1 LLTADRSTQALPA
14 RRASLGARLGRSP
27 SAFAY
32 LLNAPAILLLLAL
45 VAYPILDAFWLSLH
59 RYNLRR
65 PDVYDFVWLQNYVDV
80 LTSDLFPGSLGVTLL
95 FTFWST
101 VGVLVLALGA
111 ALVANEKTPEQP
123 VLRTLLLLPWAM
135 PGVVTALMWKWIF
148 HPQAG
153 ALNGLL
159 FSLGL
164 IPAYRSW
171 LMAPDTSYLSI
182 VTANVWNTMPFSVLV
197 LLAALQTIPGELYDA
212 AKVDGADIFGRFR
225 YVTLPWLV
233 HPILIVLI
241 VQALGGIRIF
251 EIIYLLTGGG
261 PGNASTTLGFAA
273 YMTSFVSTDVGRG
286 NAWAYTIALLTFA
299 IAVVYMRLLYGRGDI
314 RT

>member
-1 LLTADRSTQALPA
+1 MA
-14 RRASLGARLGRSP
+14 RTDTLVAPTRRGRGWTSSP
-27 SAFAY
+27 TFFAY
-32 LLNAPAILLLLAL
+32 FLNAPAIALLVAL
-45 VAYPILDAFWLSLH
+45 VAYPIVDAFWLSLH

-65 PDVYDFVWLQNYVDV
+65 PEIFDFVALQNYVDV
-80 LTSDLFPGSLGVTLL
+80 VTSDLFPGSLWVTLV

-123 VLRTLLLLPWAM
+123 ILRALILLPWAM

-159 FSLGL
+159 YSLGA
-164 IPAYRSW
+164 IPKYRSW
-171 LMAPDTSYLSI
+171 LMSPDSSYLSI
-182 VTANVWNTMPFSVLV
+182 ITANVWNTLPFSVLV
-197 LLAALQTIPGELYDA
+197 LLAALQAIPSELYDA
-212 AKVDGADIFGRFR
+212 AKVDGAGAVGRFR
-225 YVTLPWLV
+225 FVTLPWLI

-261 PGNASTTLGFAA
+261 PGNASTTLGFAT
-273 YMTSFVSTDVGRG
+273 YVTSFVSTDIGRG
-286 NAWAYTIALLTFA
+286 NAWAYTIALLTLLIA
-299 IAVVYMRLLYGRGDI
+299 IVYMRLLYGRGDI

>member
-1 LLTADRSTQALPA
+1 MA
-14 RRASLGARLGRSP
+14 RTETLVAPSRRGRGWTSSP
-27 SAFAY
+27 TFFAY
-32 LLNAPAILLLLAL
+32 FLNAPAIALLVAL
-45 VAYPILDAFWLSLH
+45 VAYPIVDAFWLSLH

-65 PDVYDFVWLQNYVDV
+65 PEIFDFVALQNYVDV
-80 LTSDLFPGSLGVTLL
+80 VTSDLFPGSLWVTLV

-123 VLRTLLLLPWAM
+123 VLRALLLLPWAM

-159 FSLGL
+159 YSFGA
-164 IPAYRSW
+164 IPKYRSW
-171 LMAPDTSYLSI
+171 LMSPDTSYLSI
-182 VTANVWNTMPFSVLV
+182 ITANVWNTLPFSVLV
-197 LLAALQTIPGELYDA
+197 LLAALQAIPSELYDA
-212 AKVDGADIFGRFR
+212 AKVDGAGAVGRFR
-225 YVTLPWLV
+225 FVTLPWLI

-261 PGNASTTLGFAA
+261 PGNASTTLGFAT
-273 YMTSFVSTDVGRG
+273 YVTSFVSTDIGRG
-286 NAWAYTIALLTFA
+286 NAWAYTIALLTLLIA
-299 IAVVYMRLLYGRGDI
+299 IVYMKLLYGRGDI
-314 RT
+314 RA

>member
-1 LLTADRSTQALPA
+1 MARTEALAAPTRHRRSWARSQAL
-14 RRASLGARLGRSP
+14 
-27 SAFAY
+27 FAY
-32 LLNAPAILLLLAL
+32 LLNAPAIALLAAL
-45 VAYPILDAFWLSLH
+45 VAYPIVDAFWLSLH

-65 PDVYDFVWLQNYVDV
+65 PDTFDFVALQNYVDV
-80 LTSDLFPGSLGVTLL
+80 VTSDLFPGSLLVTLV

-101 VGVLVLALGA
+101 AGVLVMALGA

-123 VLRTLLLLPWAM
+123 ILRALLLLPWAM

-159 FSLGL
+159 YSLGL
-164 IPAYRSW
+164 IPTYRSW
-171 LMAPDTSYLSI
+171 LMSPDSSYFSI
-182 VTANVWNTMPFSVLV
+182 ITANIWNTLPFSVLV
-197 LLAALQTIPGELYDA
+197 LLAALQAIPAELYDA
-212 AKVDGADIFGRFR
+212 AKVDGASAIGRFR
-225 YVTLPWLV
+225 FVTLPWLI

-261 PGNASTTLGFAA
+261 PGNASTTLGFAT
-273 YMTSFVSTDVGRG
+273 YVTSFVSTDIGRG
-286 NAWAYTIALLTFA
+286 NAWAYTIALLTLLIA
-299 IAVVYMRLLYGRGDI
+299 IVYMKVLYGRGDI
-314 RT
+314 RS

>member
-1 LLTADRSTQALPA
+1 MAEPDVMAAARAGPRA
-14 RRASLGARLGRSP
+14 RRRMSVGF
-27 SAFAY
+27 FAY
-32 LLNAPAILLLLAL
+32 LLNAPAILILLAL
-45 VAYPILDAFWLSLH
+45 VAYPIVDAFWLSLH

-65 PDVYDFVWLQNYVDV
+65 PDSYAFVGLQNYVDV
-80 LTSDLFPGSLGVTLL
+80 VTSDLFPTSLIVTLL

-101 VGVLVLALGA
+101 FGVLVLAVGA
-111 ALVANEKTPEQP
+111 ALAANEKTPEQP
-123 VLRTLLLLPWAM
+123 ILRALLLLPFAM

-159 FSLGL
+159 YSLGI
-164 IPAYRSW
+164 IPKYRSW
-171 LMAPDTSYLSI
+171 LMSPDSSYASI
-182 VTANVWNTMPFSVLV
+182 ITANVWNTLPFSVLV
-197 LLAALQTIPGELYDA
+197 LLAALQAIPAELYDA
-212 AKVDGADIFGRFR
+212 AKVDGANAVARFR
-225 YVTLPWLV
+225 FVTLPWLI

-261 PGNASTTLGFAA
+261 PGNASTTLGFAT
-273 YMTSFVSTDVGRG
+273 YITSFVSTDIGRG
-286 NAWAYTIALLTFA
+286 NAWAYTVAILTLITA
-299 IAVVYMRLLYGRGDI
+299 IFYMKALYGRGDI

>member
-1 LLTADRSTQALPA
+1 MAEQTVASTEARSAG
-14 RRASLGARLGRSP
+14 RAASTRPGM
-27 SAFAY
+27 SAGTFAY
-32 LLNAPAILLLLAL
+32 LLNAPAILLLLGL
-45 VAYPILDAFWLSLH
+45 VAYPIVDAFWLSLH

-65 PDVYDFVWLQNYVDV
+65 PDVYSFVGLQNYVDV
-80 LTSDLFPGSLGVTLL
+80 FSSDLFPTSLSVTLL

-101 VGVLVLALGA
+101 IGVLVLAMGA

-123 VLRTLLLLPWAM
+123 ILRALMLLPWAM

-148 HPQAG
+148 HPTAG

-159 FSLGL
+159 YSLGL

-182 VTANVWNTMPFSVLV
+182 ITANVWNTMPFSVLV
-197 LLAALQTIPGELYDA
+197 LLAALQGIPSEMYDA
-212 AKVDGADIFGRFR
+212 AKVDGAGAIGRFR
-225 YVTLPWLV
+225 YVTLPWLI

-261 PGNASTTLGFAA
+261 PGNASTTLGFAT
-273 YMTSFVSTDVGRG
+273 YITSFVSTDIGRG
-286 NAWAYTIALLTFA
+286 NAWAYTVAILTLIIAIF
-299 IAVVYMRLLYGRGDI
+299 YMKLLYGRGEI
-314 RT
+314 KT

>member
-1 LLTADRSTQALPA
+1 MAGTDTIAQAPILRRA
-14 RRASLGARLGRSP
+14 RRGMSRGV
-27 SAFAY
+27 FAY
-32 LLNAPAILLLLAL
+32 VLNAPAIAILVAL
-45 VAYPILDAFWLSLH
+45 VAYPIIDAFWLSLH
-59 RYNLRR
+59 RFNLRR
-65 PDVYDFVWLQNYVDV
+65 PEVFDFVGLQNYVDV
-80 LTSDLFPGSLGVTLL
+80 VTSDLFITSLAVTLL

-123 VLRTLLLLPWAM
+123 ILRALLLLPWAM

-159 FSLGL
+159 YSLGL
-164 IPAYRSW
+164 IPKYRSW
-171 LMAPDTSYLSI
+171 LMSPDTSYLSI
-182 VTANVWNTMPFSVLV
+182 ITANIWNSMPFSVLV
-197 LLAALQTIPGELYDA
+197 LLAALQAIPSELYDA
-212 AKVDGADIFGRFR
+212 AKVDGADAIGRFR
-225 YVTLPWLV
+225 FVTLPWLI

-261 PGNASTTLGFAA
+261 PGNASTTLGFAT
-273 YMTSFVSTDVGRG
+273 YITSFVSTDIGRG
-286 NAWAYTIALLTFA
+286 NAWAYTVALLTLVIA
-299 IAVVYMRLLYGRGDI
+299 IVYMKLLYGRGDI
-314 RT
+314 RS

>member
-1 LLTADRSTQALPA
+1 MARTDTLVAPA
-14 RRASLGARLGRSP
+14 RRRGWASSP
-27 SAFAY
+27 TFFAY
-32 LLNAPAILLLLAL
+32 FLNAPAIALLVAL
-45 VAYPILDAFWLSLH
+45 VAYPIVDAFWLSLH

-65 PDVYDFVWLQNYVDV
+65 PEIFDFVALQNYVDV
-80 LTSDLFPGSLGVTLL
+80 VTSDLFPGSLWVTLV

-123 VLRTLLLLPWAM
+123 ILRALILLPWAM

-159 FSLGL
+159 YSLGA
-164 IPAYRSW
+164 IPKYRSW
-171 LMAPDTSYLSI
+171 LMSPDSSYLSI
-182 VTANVWNTMPFSVLV
+182 ITANVWNTLPFSVLV
-197 LLAALQTIPGELYDA
+197 LLAALQAIPSELYDA
-212 AKVDGADIFGRFR
+212 AKVDGAGAVGRFR
-225 YVTLPWLV
+225 FVTLPWLI

-261 PGNASTTLGFAA
+261 PGNASTTLGFAT
-273 YMTSFVSTDVGRG
+273 YVTSFVSTDIGRG
-286 NAWAYTIALLTFA
+286 NAWAYTIALLTLLIA
-299 IAVVYMRLLYGRGDI
+299 IVYMRLLYGRGDI

>member
-1 LLTADRSTQALPA
+1 MARTRALAAPAA
-14 RRASLGARLGRSP
+14 RRRGWASSP
-27 SAFAY
+27 AFFAY
-32 LLNAPAILLLLAL
+32 LLNLPPILLLAGL
-45 VAYPILDAFWLSLH
+45 VAYPIVDALWLSLH

-65 PDVYDFVWLQNYVDV
+65 PEAYAFVGLQNYVDV
-80 LTSDLFPGSLGVTLL
+80 LTSDLFPGSLLVTLV

-101 VGVLVLALGA
+101 AGVLVLALGA

-123 VLRTLLLLPWAM
+123 ILRALLLLPWAM

-159 FSLGL
+159 YSLGL
-164 IPAYRSW
+164 IPKYRSW
-171 LMAPDTSYLSI
+171 LMSPDTSYLSI
-182 VTANVWNTMPFSVLV
+182 ITANVWNTMPFSVLV
-197 LLAALQTIPGELYDA
+197 LLAALQAIPSELYDA
-212 AKVDGADIFGRFR
+212 AKVDGADIVGRFR
-225 YVTLPWLV
+225 FVTLPWLI

-273 YMTSFVSTDVGRG
+273 YITSFVSTDIGRG

-299 IAVVYMRLLYGRGDI
+299 IAVVYMKVLYGRGDI